1 MKAVPVLLLAA
12 AGLVPALGYAATISY
27 DVSTSLPSGSPS
39 TLSLT
44 RFDTSL
50 GTLTGITVTLG
61 VNITD
66 THVQFDNDAD
76 TVQTGTAGLRNI
88 VSNFTSSAGGISASA
103 VTSGLAINQTANLT
117 IGANY
122 NDLAGVANF
131 QVGEQDYAS
140 WDPALISSSYTTSIG
155 SAYFAD
161 WSSLSNITLSLDT
174 SYFTS
179 ASISG
184 NNGYGL
190 INTPNGVFAA
200 SVTYTYAIPEPAT
213 YALVFGALTLG
224 LVGWRRFRK

>member
-1 MKAVPVLLLAA
+1 MKAVPTLLLAA
-12 AGLVPALGYAATISY
+12 AGLVPALGYSATISY
-27 DVSTSLPSGSPS
+27 NVSTALPSGAPS
-39 TLSLT
+39 NVSLT
-44 RFDTSL
+44 HFDTTL

-88 VSNFTSSAGGISASA
+88 VDSFTSSAGGLSSAA
-103 VTSGLAINQTANLT
+103 VATDLGINQTASLT
-117 IGANY
+117 LGANY

-140 WDPALISSSYTTSIG
+140 WDPALISASSTTVIAASN
-155 SAYFAD
+155 FAD
-161 WSSLSNITLSLDT
+161 WSAADIGLSLRT

-200 SVTYTYAIPEPAT
+200 NVTYTYTAIPEPST
-213 YALVFGALTLG
+213 YALILGVCTLG